1 MEDPSNS
8 GECPDQCPE
17 NEEDNGLDRPVFADG
32 QLSYLGN
39 DVEEIPTDLITEYA
53 DRTVHLDLSF
63 NRLRNVSGL
72 DRFTKLRDLILD
84 NNELGDDVVFPQIRT
99 LSTLFLNKNRIT
111 DLDPLIRQLRAC
123 FPNLTYL
130 SLLGNTACPNQ
141 LSSVEKDD
149 DDYQRYRYYVLYHLP
164 QLKFLDSSAV
174 QVSELR
180 EAKQRGQF
188 MQVVR
193 PSMDPQ
199 QEEVAENK
207 SQYSPLP
214 QGNRAADQ
222 EAAPLGFFGKT
233 KYVYYGRHSE
243 GNRFIRNKD
252 L

>member
-1 MEDPSNS
+1 MQNQEVEAKN
-8 GECPDQCPE
+8 GHDQ
-17 NEEDNGLDRPVFADG
+17 PVFTDG
-32 QLSYLGN
+32 QLSYLGQ
-39 DVEEIPTDLITEYA
+39 DIEEIPTDLTTEYA

-63 NRLRNVSGL
+63 NRLRNVNGL
-72 DRFTKLRDLILD
+72 EKFVQLRDLILD
-84 NNELGDDVVFPQIRT
+84 NNELADDVTFPHINT
-99 LSTLFLNKNRIT
+99 LDTLFLNKNRIT
-111 DLDPLIRQLRAC
+111 DLDSLIQQLGVS

-141 LSSVEKDD
+141 LSSTEKDE
-149 DDYQRYRYYVLYHLP
+149 DDYRRYRYYVLYHLP

-174 QVSELR
+174 LVSELR

-193 PSMDPQ
+193 PAEDPD
-199 QEEVAENK
+199 QEETTENNQ

-214 QGNRAADQ
+214 QGKSPVDQ
-222 EAAPLGFFGKT
+222 EETEAQRLGFFGKT